1 MLCTLAVAGAVMPG
15 TTATAD
21 LRMTAAVRTAVARAE
36 HPDLR
41 EIPGVPTARS
51 SPEPLLAARRAA
63 RDAAPATAATTAA
76 LQQHMAHELR
86 LAGMQS
92 GAYVYDMSTG
102 RALFAE
108 RATQRHPPASV
119 EKLYTAVTAL
129 ERMGPTA
136 QLETAVLGVGH
147 LAPGGVWQGALYLY
161 GGGDPTFGST
171 AFIRSRYGGVGTS
184 VSTLAEQLKAQGI
197 RRVTGKVYGDESYFD
212 SLRGE
217 PSSGYAWDPFLE
229 GDLSALAFNRGETG
243 RETDPPSPHAP
254 AAYAARQLR
263 AALRAVGVAVPGG
276 GGAATTPAGAVR
288 LAGAPSPTIAQLLSL
303 TLPPSDNFF
312 AETLLKDLGAR
323 FGGASPGVIGPN
335 PGVIGPNPG
344 ATPTSPGGTT
354 PAPEGTTT
362 SPSATTSPAA
372 ASPAQVTGTTARGAK
387 VVRETIAE
395 LGVHPKVV
403 DGSGLSEEDQTSPY
417 EVVTLLN
424 QIAHTELGTILRGD
438 LAVAGHTGTLAER
451 MRGTAAA
458 GRCEAKT
465 GTLTG
470 VSNLAGYCTAA
481 DGDEL
486 AFAFFNDG
494 ISTAAAHT
502 LQDNM
507 AITLADY

>member
-1 MLCTLAVAGAVMPG
+1 MPRPRLALVPIVLCALVLAGALVPG

-21 LRMTAAVRTAVARAE
+21 LRMTAAVRAAVAKAE

-41 EIPGVPTARS
+41 AIPGVPAPNSAPRA
-51 SPEPLLAARRAA
+51 LLAAGHPARAGA
-63 RDAAPATAATTAA
+63 SATAAGTAA
-76 LQQHMAHELR
+76 LQQHMAHELD
-86 LAGMQS
+86 LAGTQS
-92 GAYVYDMSTG
+92 GAYVYDMTTG
-102 RALFAE
+102 KPLFAE

-119 EKLYTAVTAL
+119 EKLYTAIAAL
-129 ERMGPTA
+129 ERLAPTA
-136 QLETAVLGVGH
+136 HLETTVLGTGH
-147 LAPGGVWQGALYLY
+147 LAQGGVWEGDLYLR
-161 GGGDPTFGST
+161 GGGDPTLGSS

-184 VSTLAEQLKAQGI
+184 VSQLAAQLKGQGI
-197 RRVTGKVYGDESYFD
+197 ERVTGRVYGDESYFD

-243 RETDPPSPHAP
+243 KEKGAHAP

-263 AALRAVGVAVPGG
+263 AALRHDGVAVERG
-276 GGAATTPAGAVR
+276 GGAASAPAGATKLTVA
-288 LAGAPSPTIAQLLSL
+288 LSPTIEQLLGL

-312 AETLLKDLGAR
+312 AETLLKGLGAR
-323 FGGASPGVIGPN
+323 FGGAGPSTTAA
-335 PGVIGPNPG
+335 PG
-344 ATPTSPGGTT
+344 ATTT
-354 PAPEGTTT
+354 PA
-362 SPSATTSPAA
+362 AA
-372 ASPAQVTGTTARGAK
+372 APAPVTGTTAAGAK
-387 VVRETIAE
+387 VARETIAE
-395 LGVHPKVV
+395 LGLHPTLV
-403 DGSGLSEEDQTSPY
+403 DGSGLSEEDKTSPY

-424 QIAHTELGTILRGD
+424 EIAHTELGTILRGD

-458 GRCEAKT
+458 GRCQAKT

-470 VSNLAGYCTAA
+470 VSNLAGYCAAA

-494 ISTAAAHT
+494 ISIEAAHT